1 MPIYKSA
8 LIPMLATLPIL
19 DLSRV
24 GVQVHGLNDLATVG
38 EEEYTSGVDVGR
50 VSTTIARAAV
60 ELLSIVGHNM
70 RDSEGVLDN
79 VDGGEAAVGMLG
91 NQVMVNRV

>member
-1 MPIYKSA
+1 MPLS
-8 LIPMLATLPIL
+8 IL

-38 EEEYTSGVDVGR
+38 EEEYTYGVDVGR

-60 ELLSIVGHNM
+60 ELVSSIVGHNR
-70 RDSEGVLDN
+70 RDSEAVLDN
-79 VDGGEAAVGMLG
+79 VDGGEAAVGMRG